1 MKPDE
6 ANLSVQPGIGI
17 QAWFKRTGNV
27 FFVRSTSVLTV
38 GKNLTIGEVYEIHDL
53 QKPET
58 ELVYIKLQG
67 VYLRGFRFHII
78 GVDIRTGDLFM
89 RSQRLNSPE
98 LPSNFLIVDLLL
110 FDESIVDKIIKTLG
124 DEDLLDFEFDGDTQ
138 P

>member
-6 ANLSVQPGIGI
+6 ANTEVKPGIGI
-17 QAWFKRTGNV
+17 QAWFNRTGND
-27 FFVRSTSVLTV
+27 FFVRSTSVLTA

-98 LPSNFLIVDLLL
+98 LPNNFLICDLLL
-110 FDESIVDKIIKTLG
+110 IDEKIVDKIFRAFE
-124 DEDLLDFEFDGDTQ
+124 EDLLDFGSEGKTQ